1 MIHEC
6 NGVDHRLESY
16 AARDRRLLALVESFN
31 RRLVASL
38 QQGADLS
45 KVLAALDPDPA
56 RYTWVDEGG
65 GLVEAVL
72 EEAESELAAAPRLP
86 GFRSV
91 TSSVLHATL
100 PAARPALATA
110 PDGSGLV
117 AWIEW
122 EQHAGERVVGLPV
135 DASGSATGEPCAV
148 SGPLGDCLRPSVAF
162 DGDGT
167 GWIFFGLRRD
177 DEVGVWCSRLSASG
191 FSEAELV
198 STTPHPSFNQEV
210 VRHDDGSLEC
220 CWQGYRD
227 GRFGIFARRQ
237 RKGGFGETRLISSES
252 DRNVWDPAIAAD
264 GKGTVAHAWT
274 TYGEQG
280 YQTSLLVRRKGE
292 APHRQTLR
300 APARTRSI
308 RASPSTGTARSGART
323 TQWRSAVTEDRDPR
337 GFVRGRRWSCPAGRG
352 PARMGEPFRATS
364 RRTSGPRSSWCA
376 SPAPKAM
383 PRAREP
389 SAQARSSRRPAC
401 RVSPRP
407 RTDRSPSPT
416 GA

>member
-1 MIHEC
+1 M
-6 NGVDHRLESY
+6 
-16 AARDRRLLALVESFN
+16 
-31 RRLVASL
+31 
-38 QQGADLS
+38 
-45 KVLAALDPDPA
+45 
-56 RYTWVDEGG
+56 
-65 GLVEAVL
+65 
-72 EEAESELAAAPRLP
+72 
-86 GFRSV
+86 
-91 TSSVLHATL
+91 
-100 PAARPALATA
+100 
-110 PDGSGLV
+110 
-117 AWIEW
+117 
-122 EQHAGERVVGLPV
+122 VGLPV

-177 DEVGVWCSRLSASG
+177 DEVGVWCSRLSGGG

-237 RKGGFGETRLISSES
+237 RKGGLGETRLISSES
-252 DRNVWDPAIAAD
+252 DRNVWDPAIAATARAPSPTP
-264 GKGTVAHAWT
+264 GPRTASRATKPHYWSV
-274 TYGEQG
+274 E
-280 YQTSLLVRRKGE
+280 KGE
-292 APHRQTLR
+292 GPHRETLR

-323 TQWRSAVTEDRDPR
+323 TPWRSAVTEDRDRR
-337 GFVRGRRWSCPAGRG
+337 GFVRGRRWSCLAGPG
-352 PARMGEPFRATS
+352 LARTGEPFRATS
-364 RRTSGPRSSWCA
+364 PRTSGPRSSWCG

-383 PRAREP
+383 PRARER

-401 RVSPRP
+401 HVSPRP
-407 RTDRSPSPT
+407 WTDRSPSRT